1 MTRLFWVGFIVASI
15 LSTCQ
20 TQEIDQGEP
29 IASVYGKNL
38 YKTDLESISFEG
50 IGSNDSIVRARAFI
64 DKWIR
69 NQLLIYQAENN
80 LSAEELDFS
89 KELESYHNSLIVN
102 KYETELISQNLD
114 TEVSEEEILEY
125 YQNNSGNFR
134 LNRNILKYISVSIEK
149 DSRYRR
155 TFIKLMRDYD
165 SLLIDSISSLA
176 DRYALSYN
184 TDVSQW
190 HNFDEFAKLHEI
202 TTDNQETF
210 LDENRFFIFN
220 NEDKTT
226 LLRICEYRKIG
237 EESPSDLEK
246 DRIKFI
252 ILSIRKKN
260 LLDKLYDDLYDKA
273 LRDNAFV
280 IF

>member
-20 TQEIDQGEP
+20 TQEIDKGEP

-134 LNRNILKYISVSIEK
+134 LNRNILKFISVSIEK

-220 NEDKTT
+220 NEDETT